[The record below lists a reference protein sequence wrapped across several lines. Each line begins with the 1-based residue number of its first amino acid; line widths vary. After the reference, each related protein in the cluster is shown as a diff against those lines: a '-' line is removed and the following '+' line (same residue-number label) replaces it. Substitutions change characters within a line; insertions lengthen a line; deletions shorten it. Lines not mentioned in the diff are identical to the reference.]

1 MNYSVAVIEQA
12 LRYMGYDSQASERFI
27 VLSMDRDR
35 VAIVEDAVAAGF
47 DLQQAIELAKAT
59 ESQFTK
65 TGRRS

>member
-1 MNYSVAVIEQA
+1 MNYSVAVVEQA
-12 LRYMGYDSQASERFI
+12 LRYMGYDSQASERFL

-47 DLQQAIELAKAT
+47 DLQQAVKLAEAT

-65 TGRRS
+65 TGRR